1 MHFHC
6 PLPAL
11 EISLALLLL
20 IKFLSCSALYQN
32 AMNIEHFDR
41 LFQWLLRCYEFVY
54 AFGCD
59 VLCHIQS
66 LNLCR
71 GLEPNITAS
80 FIQCIVV
87 HSNVNI
93 IHF

>member
-6 PLPAL
+6 PMPAL

-32 AMNIEHFDR
+32 AMNILTDYFSG
-41 LFQWLLRCYEFVY
+41 CYEFVY
-54 AFGCD
+54 AFGCN

-66 LNLCR
+66 LNLW
-71 GLEPNITAS
+71 
-80 FIQCIVV
+80 
-87 HSNVNI
+87 
-93 IHF
+93 